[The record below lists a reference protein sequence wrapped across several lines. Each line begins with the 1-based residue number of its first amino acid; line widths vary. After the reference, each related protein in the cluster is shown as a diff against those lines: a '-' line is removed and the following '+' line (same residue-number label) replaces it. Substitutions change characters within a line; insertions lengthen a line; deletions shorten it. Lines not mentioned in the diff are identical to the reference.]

1 MMTVDLGCGNY
12 PRGDANYT
20 LKGKAVCEAT
30 PHLDPYL
37 SIYGFTYRK
46 KVEPIEKDIMQVPIS
61 SYADANVLMC
71 HVIEH
76 LAYPYM
82 MLHRIAEGK
91 ANLLVVVCPN
101 ARENLA
107 DREDEEHIFSF
118 TQWSL
123 AHLLKRHFSYVAVRL
138 IMEGQDLIAV
148 ASDKVFPYF
157 LMDDPSA
164 MVKTVSIAE

>member
-46 KVEPIEKDIMQVPIS
+46 KIEPIEKDIMRVPIS
-61 SYADANVLMC
+61 AYADANVLMC

-76 LAYPYM
+76 LASPYD
-82 MLHRIAEGK
+82 MLHRIAQGK
-91 ANLLVVVCPN
+91 PNLLVVVCPN
-101 ARENLA
+101 ARVNLA
-107 DREDEEHIFSF
+107 DREDQEHIFSF

-123 AHLLKRHFSYVAVRL
+123 MHLMKRHFRDVIVKTISNG
-138 IMEGQDLIAV
+138 EDLIAIG
-148 ASDKVFPYF
+148 SDKPQAYPDIGDEKEY
-157 LMDDPSA
+157 LLLTED
-164 MVKTVSIAE
+164 TT